1 MLLKLFIEFFK
12 IGAFSFGGGFAT
24 LPHLFELSD
33 KTGWFNYSEVNNM
46 ITISQM
52 TPGPLACNMA
62 TYIGFKMQ
70 GICGAIL
77 TSISFVIPAI
87 LFMYVISK
95 AFQKF
100 KDNTAAV
107 EVLNFIRASTFA
119 SILISCLSVLKNTF
133 FNTEYQINLKA
144 LILAIIVFSILK
156 RKKIHPLIGMS
167 VAGIIGI
174 VFKFNI

>member
-77 TSISFVIPAI
+77 TS
-87 LFMYVISK
+87 
-95 AFQKF
+95 
-100 KDNTAAV
+100 
-107 EVLNFIRASTFA
+107 
-119 SILISCLSVLKNTF
+119 
-133 FNTEYQINLKA
+133 
-144 LILAIIVFSILK
+144 K
-156 RKKIHPLIGMS
+156 RKKIHPYRSIS
-167 VAGIIGI
+167 IYKCYDY
-174 VFKFNI
+174 KFYD

>member
-1 MLLKLFIEFFK
+1 MFLKLFIEFFK
-12 IGAFSFGGGFAT
+12 IGSFSFGGGFST
-24 LPHLFELSD
+24 LPHIFELSD
-33 KTGWFNYSEVNNM
+33 KTGWFTYSEVNNM

-70 GICGAIL
+70 GICGGIL

-87 LFMYVISK
+87 IFMYIISK
-95 AFQKF
+95 VFQKF
-100 KDNTAAV
+100 KDNTTAV

-133 FNTEYQINLKA
+133 LNTDYQINLKA
-144 LILAIIVFSILK
+144 VILAIIVFILL
-156 RKKIHPLIGMS
+156 KKKSIHPLIGMS
-167 VAGIIGI
+167 IAGIIGI
-174 VFKFNI
+174 VFKFSM